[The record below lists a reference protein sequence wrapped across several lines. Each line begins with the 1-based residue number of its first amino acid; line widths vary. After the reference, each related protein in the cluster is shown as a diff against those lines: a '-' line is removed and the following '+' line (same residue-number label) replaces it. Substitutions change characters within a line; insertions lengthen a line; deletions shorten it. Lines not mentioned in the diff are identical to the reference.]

1 MIEIIVILILTNFM
15 QIIFKKDLQQI
26 WNRVNIT
33 HNRRWW
39 NLEEE
44 KILKIIF
51 EAREEELAKLD
62 QEDEMFMGK
71 DEANR
76 NKKYCNLQKQLEKI
90 PYGLYKIK
98 DSISKSVEE
107 YVETID
113 YENAYFNEKYYL
125 NGLKDGIKL
134 ISEIKQWIEKQMWIE
149 FYICFFTLKNMYN

>member
-1 MIEIIVILILTNFM
+1 MG
-15 QIIFKKDLQQI
+15 
-26 WNRVNIT
+26 
-33 HNRRWW
+33 
-39 NLEEE
+39 EE

-76 NKKYCNLQKQLEKI
+76 NKKYCYLQKQLEKI
-90 PYGLYKIK
+90 PYGLNKIK

-134 ISEIKQWIEKQMWIE
+134 MSEIKK
-149 FYICFFTLKNMYN
+149 

>member
-1 MIEIIVILILTNFM
+1 M
-15 QIIFKKDLQQI
+15 
-26 WNRVNIT
+26 
-33 HNRRWW
+33 
-39 NLEEE
+39 EEE

-76 NKKYCNLQKQLEKI
+76 NKKHAYLQKQLEKI
-90 PYGLYKIK
+90 PYNLNKIK
-98 DSISKSVEE
+98 DSILKSIED

-134 ISEIKQWIEKQMWIE
+134 MSEIKK
-149 FYICFFTLKNMYN
+149 

>member
-1 MIEIIVILILTNFM
+1 MIEIIVILILANFM
-15 QIIFKKDLQQI
+15 QIIFKKDLQWI

-33 HNRRWW
+33 HNGGDG

-51 EAREEELAKLD
+51 EAREEDLARLD
-62 QEDEMFMGK
+62 EEDENFMQK

-76 NKKYCNLQKQLEKI
+76 NKKYDYLQKQLEKI
-90 PYGLYKIK
+90 PYSLKKIK
-98 DSISKSVEE
+98 DNITKAIEQ

-125 NGLKDGIKL
+125 NGLKDGMKL
-134 ISEIKQWIEKQMWIE
+134 MSEIKK
-149 FYICFFTLKNMYN
+149 

>member
-1 MIEIIVILILTNFM
+1 MIEIIVILILANSM
-15 QIIFKKDLQQI
+15 QIIFKKDLQWI

-33 HNRRWW
+33 HNGGDG

-51 EAREEELAKLD
+51 EAREEDLARLD
-62 QEDEMFMGK
+62 EEDENFMQK

-76 NKKYCNLQKQLEKI
+76 NKKYDYLQKQLEKI
-90 PYGLYKIK
+90 PYSLKKIK
-98 DSISKSVEE
+98 DNITKAIEQ

-125 NGLKDGIKL
+125 NGLKDGMKL
-134 ISEIKQWIEKQMWIE
+134 MSEIKK
-149 FYICFFTLKNMYN
+149 